1 MLDNIII
8 LIEVSQIRLP
18 LNHQKSELEKAL
30 FRKLRVSQDK
40 IFTWKIHRCSID
52 ARKKGSPDIRLVYTI
67 HVDAGPAEQS
77 IVSKTKS
84 SDIKIAKN
92 TAFKTAKAT
101 SKSRCQNPLIIGAG
115 PCGYFAALYLARLGA
130 CPIIL
135 ERGKEAGPRARDV
148 TKFWREGGEIDPE
161 SNVQFGEGGAGTFSD
176 GKLYTGIKDRD
187 GAVRLVLEELASH
200 GAPSN
205 ILFKGKPHIGTDK
218 LIKVLRSIRKEILN
232 LGGQIKFQSRVDD
245 IIIESD
251 SIAGVRT
258 SSGEELNS
266 QNVILA
272 VGHSARDT
280 FEMLHRHGI
289 QMQSKSFSIGARI
302 EHPQKM
308 IDISLYGSAAGHEKL
323 GAAPY
328 KFVHHHNKKKGRT
341 CYSFCMCPG
350 GLVVASSSE
359 PGLTVTNGMSSY
371 ARADANANSGFMV
384 EIFPEDFKNA
394 ENPLSGI
401 QFQREWEQKAFQ
413 AGDSEGRA
421 PAQLLGDFMQ
431 NIKSSEIGS
440 VVPSYRPGVI
450 MTDIRECLPEYVVK
464 VMQQSV
470 LGISKQIDGFN
481 RKDAVLTA
489 AETRSSSPL
498 RITRNSL
505 LQSPSLKGLYPAGE
519 GAGYAGGILS
529 AAVDGLRTAKALHAD
544 AVSSL

>member
-1 MLDNIII
+1 M
-8 LIEVSQIRLP
+8 IEVSQIRLP
-18 LNHQKSELEKAL
+18 LNHQDSELEKAL
-30 FRKLRVSQDK
+30 FRKLRVSQDQN
-40 IFTWKIHRCSID
+40 FTWKIHRCSID

-67 HVDAGPAEQS
+67 HIDAGSSEQS

-92 TAFKTAKAT
+92 TVFKTAKAN
-101 SKSRCQNPLIIGAG
+101 SKSYCQNPLIIGAG
-115 PCGYFAALYLARLGA
+115 PCGYFAALYLARSGA

-148 TKFWREGGEIDPE
+148 TKFWREGGAVDSE

-200 GAPSN
+200 GAPSD

-218 LIKVLRSIRKEILN
+218 LIKVLRSIRKEILD

-245 IIIESD
+245 IVIESG
-251 SIAGVRT
+251 SIVGVKT
-258 SSGEELNS
+258 STGEELNS
-266 QNVILA
+266 KNVILA

-302 EHPQKM
+302 EHPQEM
-308 IDISLYGSAAGHEKL
+308 IDRSLYGSAAGHEKL

-350 GLVVASSSE
+350 GLVVAASSE

-371 ARADANANSGFMV
+371 ARSDANANSGFMV
-384 EIFPEDFKNA
+384 EIFPEDFGNS

-413 AGDSEGRA
+413 AGDSDGRA

-431 NIKSSEIGS
+431 NIKSSEIGN

-464 VMQQSV
+464 VMRQSV
-470 LGISKQIDGFN
+470 HGISKQIDGFN

-489 AETRSSSPL
+489 GETRSSSPL
-498 RITRNSL
+498 RITRDSL
-505 LQSPSLKGLYPAGE
+505 MQSPSVKGLYPAGE

-529 AAVDGLRTAKALHAD
+529 AAVDGLRTAKALHAN
-544 AVSSL
+544 AISSL

>member
-1 MLDNIII
+1 LPDNIII
-8 LIEVSQIRLP
+8 VIEVSQIRLP
-18 LNHQKSELEKAL
+18 LNHQDSELEKAL
-30 FRKLRVSQDK
+30 FRKLRVSQDQN
-40 IFTWKIHRCSID
+40 FTWKIHRCSID

-67 HVDAGPAEQS
+67 HIDAGSSEQG

-92 TAFKTAKAT
+92 TAFKTAKSN
-101 SKSRCQNPLIIGAG
+101 SKSYNQNPLIIGAG
-115 PCGYFAALYLARLGA
+115 PCGYFAALYLARSGA

-148 TKFWREGGEIDPE
+148 TKFWREGGAVDSE

-200 GAPSN
+200 GAPSD

-218 LIKVLRSIRKEILN
+218 LIKVLRSIRKEILD

-245 IIIESD
+245 IVIESG
-251 SIAGVRT
+251 SIVGVKT
-258 SSGEELNS
+258 STGEELNS
-266 QNVILA
+266 KNVILA

-302 EHPQKM
+302 EHPQEM
-308 IDISLYGSAAGHEKL
+308 IDRSLYGSAAGHEKL

-350 GLVVASSSE
+350 GLVVAASSE

-371 ARADANANSGFMV
+371 ARSDANANSGFMV
-384 EIFPEDFKNA
+384 EIFPEDFGNS

-413 AGDSEGRA
+413 AGDSDGRA

-431 NIKSSEIGS
+431 NIKSSEIGN

-464 VMQQSV
+464 VMRQSV
-470 LGISKQIDGFN
+470 HGISKQIDGFN

-489 AETRSSSPL
+489 GETRSSSPL
-498 RITRNSL
+498 RITRDSL
-505 LQSPSLKGLYPAGE
+505 MQSPSVKGLYPAGE

-529 AAVDGLRTAKALHAD
+529 AAVDGLRTAKALHAN
-544 AVSSL
+544 AISSL

>member
-1 MLDNIII
+1 
-8 LIEVSQIRLP
+8 
-18 LNHQKSELEKAL
+18 
-30 FRKLRVSQDK
+30 
-40 IFTWKIHRCSID
+40 
-52 ARKKGSPDIRLVYTI
+52 
-67 HVDAGPAEQS
+67 
-77 IVSKTKS
+77 
-84 SDIKIAKN
+84 
-92 TAFKTAKAT
+92 
-101 SKSRCQNPLIIGAG
+101 
-115 PCGYFAALYLARLGA
+115 
-130 CPIIL
+130 
-135 ERGKEAGPRARDV
+135 
-148 TKFWREGGEIDPE
+148 
-161 SNVQFGEGGAGTFSD
+161 
-176 GKLYTGIKDRD
+176 
-187 GAVRLVLEELASH
+187 
-200 GAPSN
+200 
-205 ILFKGKPHIGTDK
+205 
-218 LIKVLRSIRKEILN
+218 
-232 LGGQIKFQSRVDD
+232 
-245 IIIESD
+245 
-251 SIAGVRT
+251 
-258 SSGEELNS
+258 
-266 QNVILA
+266 
-272 VGHSARDT
+272 
-280 FEMLHRHGI
+280 
-289 QMQSKSFSIGARI
+289 
-302 EHPQKM
+302 
-308 IDISLYGSAAGHEKL
+308 LYGTAAGHEKL

-384 EIFPEDFKNA
+384 EIFPEDFKNS

-431 NIKSSEIGS
+431 NIKSSEIGN

-505 LQSPSLKGLYPAGE
+505 MQSPSVKGLYPAGE

-529 AAVDGLRTAKALHAD
+529 AAVDGLRIAKALHTNAT
-544 AVSSL
+544 SSL

>member
-1 MLDNIII
+1 M
-8 LIEVSQIRLP
+8 IEVSQIRLP
-18 LNHQKSELEKAL
+18 VNHQNSELEKAL
-30 FRKLRVSQDK
+30 FRKLRISQDES
-40 IFTWKIHRCSID
+40 FTWKIHRCSID
-52 ARKKGSPDIRLVYTI
+52 ARKKGSSDIRLVYTI
-67 HVDAGPAEQS
+67 HVDAGHSEQS
-77 IVSKTKS
+77 IISKTKS
-84 SDIKIAKN
+84 SDIKIAKD
-92 TAFKTAKAT
+92 TVFKSAKAN
-101 SKSRCQNPLIIGAG
+101 SKSYCQNPLIIGAG
-115 PCGYFAALYLARLGA
+115 PCGYFAALYLARSGA

-148 TKFWREGGEIDPE
+148 TKFWREGGAVDPE

-218 LIKVLRSIRKEILN
+218 LIKVLRSIRKEILD
-232 LGGQIKFQSRVDD
+232 LGGQIKFQTRVDD
-245 IIIESD
+245 IIIESG
-251 SIAGVRT
+251 SMVGVRT
-258 SSGEELNS
+258 STGEELNS

-289 QMQSKSFSIGARI
+289 EMQSKSFSIGARI

-308 IDISLYGSAAGHEKL
+308 IDRSLYGSAAGHKKL

-384 EIFPEDFKNA
+384 EIFPEDFENS

-431 NIKSSEIGS
+431 NIKSSEIGN

-470 LGISKQIDGFN
+470 HGISKQIDGFN

-489 AETRSSSPL
+489 SETRSSSPL
-498 RITRNSL
+498 RIIRNPL
-505 LQSPSLKGLYPAGE
+505 MQSPSVKGLYPAGE

-529 AAVDGLRTAKALHAD
+529 AAVDGLRSAKALHTNST
-544 AVSSL
+544 SSL

>member
-1 MLDNIII
+1 M
-8 LIEVSQIRLP
+8 IEVSQIRLP
-18 LNHQKSELEKAL
+18 LNHQDSELEKAL
-30 FRKLRVSQDK
+30 FRKLRVSQDQN
-40 IFTWKIHRCSID
+40 FTWKIHRCSID

-67 HVDAGPAEQS
+67 HIDAGSSEQS

-92 TAFKTAKAT
+92 TAFKTAKSN
-101 SKSRCQNPLIIGAG
+101 SKSYYQNPLIIGAG
-115 PCGYFAALYLARLGA
+115 PCGYFAALYLARSGA

-148 TKFWREGGEIDPE
+148 TKFWREGGAVDSE

-200 GAPSN
+200 GAPSD

-218 LIKVLRSIRKEILN
+218 LIKVLRSIRKEILD

-245 IIIESD
+245 IVIESG
-251 SIAGVRT
+251 SIVGVKT
-258 SSGEELNS
+258 STGEELNS
-266 QNVILA
+266 KNVILA

-302 EHPQKM
+302 EHPQEM
-308 IDISLYGSAAGHEKL
+308 IDRSLYGSAAGHEKL

-350 GLVVASSSE
+350 GLVVAASSE

-371 ARADANANSGFMV
+371 ARSDANANSGFMV
-384 EIFPEDFKNA
+384 EIFPEDFGNS

-413 AGDSEGRA
+413 AGDSDGRA

-431 NIKSSEIGS
+431 NIKSSEIGN

-464 VMQQSV
+464 VMRQSV
-470 LGISKQIDGFN
+470 HGISKQIDGFN

-489 AETRSSSPL
+489 GETRSSSPL
-498 RITRNSL
+498 RITRDSL
-505 LQSPSLKGLYPAGE
+505 MQSPSVKGLYPAGE

-529 AAVDGLRTAKALHAD
+529 AAVDGLRTAKALHAN
-544 AVSSL
+544 AISSL

>member
-1 MLDNIII
+1 V
-8 LIEVSQIRLP
+8 IEVSQIRLP
-18 LNHQKSELEKAL
+18 LNHQDSELEKAL
-30 FRKLRVSQDK
+30 FRKLRVSQDQN
-40 IFTWKIHRCSID
+40 FTWKIHRCSID

-67 HVDAGPAEQS
+67 HIDAGSSEQG

-92 TAFKTAKAT
+92 TAFKTAKSN
-101 SKSRCQNPLIIGAG
+101 SKSYNQNPLIIGAG
-115 PCGYFAALYLARLGA
+115 PCGYFAALYLARSGA

-148 TKFWREGGEIDPE
+148 TKFWREGGAVDSE

-200 GAPSN
+200 GAPSD

-218 LIKVLRSIRKEILN
+218 LIKVLRSIRKEILD

-245 IIIESD
+245 IVIESG
-251 SIAGVRT
+251 SIVGVKT
-258 SSGEELNS
+258 STGEELNS
-266 QNVILA
+266 KNVILA

-302 EHPQKM
+302 EHPQEM
-308 IDISLYGSAAGHEKL
+308 IDRSLYGSAAGHEKL

-350 GLVVASSSE
+350 GLVVAASSE

-371 ARADANANSGFMV
+371 ARSDANANSGFMV
-384 EIFPEDFKNA
+384 EIFPEDFGNS

-413 AGDSEGRA
+413 AGDSDGRA

-431 NIKSSEIGS
+431 NIKSSEIGN

-464 VMQQSV
+464 VMRQSV
-470 LGISKQIDGFN
+470 HGISKQIDGFN

-489 AETRSSSPL
+489 GETRSSSPL
-498 RITRNSL
+498 RITRDSL
-505 LQSPSLKGLYPAGE
+505 MQSPSVKGLYPAGE

-529 AAVDGLRTAKALHAD
+529 AAVDGLRTAKALHAN
-544 AVSSL
+544 AISSL

>member
-1 MLDNIII
+1 V
-8 LIEVSQIRLP
+8 IEVSQIRLP
-18 LNHQKSELEKAL
+18 LNHQDSELEKAL
-30 FRKLRVSQDK
+30 FRKLRVSQDQN
-40 IFTWKIHRCSID
+40 FTWKIHRCSID

-67 HVDAGPAEQS
+67 HIDAGSSEQG

-92 TAFKTAKAT
+92 TAFKTAKSN
-101 SKSRCQNPLIIGAG
+101 SKSYNQNPLIIGAG
-115 PCGYFAALYLARLGA
+115 PCGYFAALYLARSGA

-148 TKFWREGGEIDPE
+148 TKFWREGGAVDSE

-200 GAPSN
+200 GAPSD

-218 LIKVLRSIRKEILN
+218 LIKVLRSIRKEILD

-245 IIIESD
+245 IVIESG
-251 SIAGVRT
+251 SIVGVKT
-258 SSGEELNS
+258 STGEELNS
-266 QNVILA
+266 KNVILA

-302 EHPQKM
+302 EHPQEM
-308 IDISLYGSAAGHEKL
+308 IDRSLYGSAAGHEKL

-350 GLVVASSSE
+350 GLVVAASSE

-371 ARADANANSGFMV
+371 ARSDANANSGFMV
-384 EIFPEDFKNA
+384 EIFPEDFENS

-413 AGDSEGRA
+413 AGDSDGRA

-431 NIKSSEIGS
+431 NIKSSEIGN

-464 VMQQSV
+464 VMRQSV
-470 LGISKQIDGFN
+470 HGISKQIDGFN

-489 AETRSSSPL
+489 GETRSSSPL
-498 RITRNSL
+498 RITRDSL
-505 LQSPSLKGLYPAGE
+505 MQSPSVKGLYPAGE

-529 AAVDGLRTAKALHAD
+529 AAVDGLRTAKALHAN
-544 AVSSL
+544 AISSL

>member
-1 MLDNIII
+1 M
-8 LIEVSQIRLP
+8 IEVSQIRLP
-18 LNHQKSELEKAL
+18 LNHQDSELEKAL
-30 FRKLRVSQDK
+30 FRKLRVSQDQN
-40 IFTWKIHRCSID
+40 FTWKIHRCSID

-67 HVDAGPAEQS
+67 HIDTGSSEQS

-92 TAFKTAKAT
+92 TAFKTAKSN
-101 SKSRCQNPLIIGAG
+101 SKSYYQNPLIIGAG
-115 PCGYFAALYLARLGA
+115 PCGYFAALYLARSGA

-148 TKFWREGGEIDPE
+148 TKFWREGGAVDSE

-200 GAPSN
+200 GAPSD

-218 LIKVLRSIRKEILN
+218 LIKVLRSIRKEILD

-245 IIIESD
+245 IVIESG
-251 SIAGVRT
+251 SIVGVKT
-258 SSGEELNS
+258 STGEELNS
-266 QNVILA
+266 KNVILA

-302 EHPQKM
+302 EHPQEM
-308 IDISLYGSAAGHEKL
+308 IDRSLYGSAAGHEKL

-350 GLVVASSSE
+350 GLVVAASSE

-371 ARADANANSGFMV
+371 ARSDANANSGFMV
-384 EIFPEDFKNA
+384 EIFPEDFGNS

-413 AGDSEGRA
+413 AGDSDGRA

-431 NIKSSEIGS
+431 NIKSSEIGN

-464 VMQQSV
+464 VMRQSV
-470 LGISKQIDGFN
+470 HGISKQIDGFN

-489 AETRSSSPL
+489 GETRSSSPL
-498 RITRNSL
+498 RITRDSL
-505 LQSPSLKGLYPAGE
+505 MQSPSVKGLYPAGE

-529 AAVDGLRTAKALHAD
+529 AAVDGLRTAKALHAN
-544 AVSSL
+544 AISSL

>member
-1 MLDNIII
+1 V
-8 LIEVSQIRLP
+8 IEVSQIRLP
-18 LNHQKSELEKAL
+18 LNHQDSELEKAL
-30 FRKLRVSQDK
+30 FRKLRVSQDQN
-40 IFTWKIHRCSID
+40 FTWKIHRCSID

-67 HVDAGPAEQS
+67 HIDAGSSEQS

-92 TAFKTAKAT
+92 TAFKTAKSN
-101 SKSRCQNPLIIGAG
+101 SKSYYQNPLIIGAG
-115 PCGYFAALYLARLGA
+115 PCGYFAALYLARSGA

-148 TKFWREGGEIDPE
+148 TKFWREGGAVDSE

-200 GAPSN
+200 GAPSD

-218 LIKVLRSIRKEILN
+218 LIKVLRSIRKEILD

-245 IIIESD
+245 IVIESG
-251 SIAGVRT
+251 SIVGVTT
-258 SSGEELNS
+258 STGEELNS
-266 QNVILA
+266 KNVILA

-302 EHPQKM
+302 EHPQEM
-308 IDISLYGSAAGHEKL
+308 IDRSLYGSAAGHEKL

-350 GLVVASSSE
+350 GLVVAASSE

-371 ARADANANSGFMV
+371 ARSDANANSGFMV
-384 EIFPEDFKNA
+384 EIFPEDFENS

-413 AGDSEGRA
+413 AGDSDGRA

-431 NIKSSEIGS
+431 NIKSSEIGN

-464 VMQQSV
+464 VMRQSV
-470 LGISKQIDGFN
+470 HGISKQIDGFN

-489 AETRSSSPL
+489 GETRSSSPL
-498 RITRNSL
+498 RITRDSL
-505 LQSPSLKGLYPAGE
+505 MQSPSVKGLYPAGE

-529 AAVDGLRTAKALHAD
+529 AAVDGLRTAKALHAN
-544 AVSSL
+544 AISSL

>member
-1 MLDNIII
+1 LPDNIII
-8 LIEVSQIRLP
+8 VIEVSQIRLP
-18 LNHQKSELEKAL
+18 LNHQDSELEKAL
-30 FRKLRVSQDK
+30 FRKLRVSQDQN
-40 IFTWKIHRCSID
+40 FTWKIHRCSID

-67 HVDAGPAEQS
+67 HIDTGSSEQS

-92 TAFKTAKAT
+92 TAFKTAKSN
-101 SKSRCQNPLIIGAG
+101 SKSYYQNPLIIGAG
-115 PCGYFAALYLARLGA
+115 PCGYFAALYLARSGA

-148 TKFWREGGEIDPE
+148 TKFWREGGAVDSE

-200 GAPSN
+200 GAPSD

-218 LIKVLRSIRKEILN
+218 LIKVLRSIRKEILD

-245 IIIESD
+245 IVIESG
-251 SIAGVRT
+251 SIIGVTT
-258 SSGEELNS
+258 STGEELNS
-266 QNVILA
+266 KNVILA

-302 EHPQKM
+302 EHPQEM
-308 IDISLYGSAAGHEKL
+308 IDRSLYGSAAGHEKL

-350 GLVVASSSE
+350 GLVVAASSE

-371 ARADANANSGFMV
+371 ARSDANANSGFMV
-384 EIFPEDFKNA
+384 EIFPEDFGNS

-413 AGDSEGRA
+413 AGDSDGRA

-431 NIKSSEIGS
+431 NIKSSEIGN

-464 VMQQSV
+464 VMRQSV
-470 LGISKQIDGFN
+470 HGISKQIDGFN

-489 AETRSSSPL
+489 GETRSSSPL
-498 RITRNSL
+498 RITRDSL
-505 LQSPSLKGLYPAGE
+505 MQSPSVKGLYPAGE

-529 AAVDGLRTAKALHAD
+529 AAVDGLRTAKALHAN
-544 AVSSL
+544 AISSL

>member
-1 MLDNIII
+1 M
-8 LIEVSQIRLP
+8 IEVSQIRLP
-18 LNHQKSELEKAL
+18 LNHQDSELEKAL
-30 FRKLRVSQDK
+30 FRKLRVSQDQN
-40 IFTWKIHRCSID
+40 FTWKIHRCSID

-67 HVDAGPAEQS
+67 HIDAGSSEQG

-92 TAFKTAKAT
+92 TAFKTAKSN
-101 SKSRCQNPLIIGAG
+101 SKSYNQNPLIIGAG
-115 PCGYFAALYLARLGA
+115 PCGYFAALYLARSGA

-148 TKFWREGGEIDPE
+148 TKFWREGGAVDSE

-200 GAPSN
+200 GAPSD

-218 LIKVLRSIRKEILN
+218 LIKVLRSIRKEILD

-245 IIIESD
+245 IVIESG
-251 SIAGVRT
+251 SIVGVKT
-258 SSGEELNS
+258 STGEELNS
-266 QNVILA
+266 KNVILA

-302 EHPQKM
+302 EHPQEM
-308 IDISLYGSAAGHEKL
+308 IDRSLYGSAAGHEKL

-350 GLVVASSSE
+350 GLVVAASSE

-371 ARADANANSGFMV
+371 ARSDANANSGFMV
-384 EIFPEDFKNA
+384 EIFPEDFENS

-413 AGDSEGRA
+413 AGDSDGRA

-431 NIKSSEIGS
+431 NIKSSEIGN

-464 VMQQSV
+464 VMRQSV
-470 LGISKQIDGFN
+470 HGISKQIDGFN

-489 AETRSSSPL
+489 GETRSSSPL
-498 RITRNSL
+498 RITRDSL
-505 LQSPSLKGLYPAGE
+505 MQSPSVKGLYPAGE

-529 AAVDGLRTAKALHAD
+529 AAVDGLRTAKALHAN
-544 AVSSL
+544 AISSL

>member
-1 MLDNIII
+1 MPDNIII

-18 LNHQKSELEKAL
+18 LNHQDSELEKAL
-30 FRKLRVSQDK
+30 FRKLRVSQDQS
-40 IFTWKIHRCSID
+40 FTWKIHRCSID

-67 HVDAGPAEQS
+67 HIDAGSSEQS

-92 TAFKTAKAT
+92 TVFKTAKAN
-101 SKSRCQNPLIIGAG
+101 SKSHCQNPLIIGAG
-115 PCGYFAALYLARLGA
+115 PCGYFAALYLARSGT

-148 TKFWREGGEIDPE
+148 TKFWREGGAVDSE

-200 GAPSN
+200 GAPSD

-218 LIKVLRSIRKEILN
+218 LIKVLRSIRKEILD

-245 IIIESD
+245 IVIESG
-251 SIAGVRT
+251 SIVGVRT
-258 SSGEELNS
+258 STGEELNS
-266 QNVILA
+266 KNVILA

-302 EHPQKM
+302 EHPQEM
-308 IDISLYGSAAGHEKL
+308 IDRSLYGSAAGHEKL

-350 GLVVASSSE
+350 GLVVAASSE

-371 ARADANANSGFMV
+371 ARSDANANSGFMV
-384 EIFPEDFKNA
+384 EIFPEDFENS

-413 AGDSEGRA
+413 AGDSDGRA

-431 NIKSSEIGS
+431 NIKSSEIGN
-440 VVPSYRPGVI
+440 VLPSYRPGVI

-464 VMQQSV
+464 VMRQSV
-470 LGISKQIDGFN
+470 RGISKQIDGFN

-505 LQSPSLKGLYPAGE
+505 MQSPSVKGLYPAGE

-529 AAVDGLRTAKALHAD
+529 AAVDGLRTAKALHAN
-544 AVSSL
+544 AISSL

>member
-1 MLDNIII
+1 M
-8 LIEVSQIRLP
+8 IEVSQIRLP
-18 LNHQKSELEKAL
+18 LNHQDSELEKAL
-30 FRKLRVSQDK
+30 LRKLRISKDHS
-40 IFTWKIHRCSID
+40 FTWKVHRCSID
-52 ARKKGSPDIRLVYTI
+52 ARKKGADDIRLVYTVHI
-67 HVDAGPAEQS
+67 DAGFSEQDL
-77 IVSKTKS
+77 ISKAKNSDIRITKS
-84 SDIKIAKN
+84 TVFNIGEAQG
-92 TAFKTAKAT
+92 
-101 SKSRCQNPLIIGAG
+101 KSYSQKPLIIGAG
-115 PCGYFAALYLARLGA
+115 PCGYFAALYLARSGA

-135 ERGKEAGPRARDV
+135 ERGKEAGPRAQDV
-148 TKFWREGGEIDPE
+148 TRFWREGGTVDPE

-187 GAVRLVLEELASH
+187 GAVRLVLEELVSH
-200 GAPSN
+200 GAPN
-205 ILFKGKPHIGTDK
+205 DILFKGKPHIGTDR
-218 LIKVLRSIRKEILN
+218 LIKVLRSIRKEILD

-245 IIIESD
+245 IIID
-251 SIAGVRT
+251 SGSIVGVRT
-258 SSGEELNS
+258 STGEELNS

-280 FEMLHRHGI
+280 FEMLHGYGI
-289 QMQSKSFSIGARI
+289 QMQSKPFSIGARI

-308 IDISLYGSAAGHEKL
+308 IDRSLYGSAAGHEKL

-328 KFVHHHNKKKGRT
+328 KFVHHHNKRKGRT

-384 EIFPEDFKNA
+384 EVFPEDFQNS

-413 AGDSEGRA
+413 TGDSDGRA

-431 NIKSSEIGS
+431 NVQSSEIGN
-440 VVPSYRPGVI
+440 VIPSYRPGVI
-450 MTDIRECLPEYVVK
+450 MTDIRECLPEYIVK

-470 LGISKQIDGFN
+470 HGISKQIDGFN

-498 RITRNSL
+498 RITRDSL
-505 LQSPSLKGLYPAGE
+505 MQSPSAKGLYPAGE

-529 AAVDGLRTAKALHAD
+529 AAVDGLRVAKALHTN
-544 AVSSL
+544 VKSSF

>member
-1 MLDNIII
+1 M
-8 LIEVSQIRLP
+8 IEVSQIRLP
-18 LNHQKSELEKAL
+18 LNHQDSELEKAL
-30 FRKLRVSQDK
+30 FRKLRVSQDQN
-40 IFTWKIHRCSID
+40 FTWKIHRCSID

-67 HVDAGPAEQS
+67 HIDAGSSEQG

-92 TAFKTAKAT
+92 TAFKTAKSN
-101 SKSRCQNPLIIGAG
+101 SKSYNQNPLIIGAG
-115 PCGYFAALYLARLGA
+115 PCGYFAALYLARSGA

-148 TKFWREGGEIDPE
+148 TKFWREGGAVDSE

-200 GAPSN
+200 GAPSD

-218 LIKVLRSIRKEILN
+218 LIKVLRSIRKEILD

-245 IIIESD
+245 IVIESG
-251 SIAGVRT
+251 SIVGVKT
-258 SSGEELNS
+258 STGEELNS
-266 QNVILA
+266 KNVILA

-302 EHPQKM
+302 EHPQEM
-308 IDISLYGSAAGHEKL
+308 IDRSLYGSAAGHEKL

-350 GLVVASSSE
+350 GLVVAASSE

-371 ARADANANSGFMV
+371 ARSDANANSGFMV
-384 EIFPEDFKNA
+384 EIFPEDFGNS

-413 AGDSEGRA
+413 AGDSDGRA

-431 NIKSSEIGS
+431 NIKSSEIGN

-464 VMQQSV
+464 VMRQSV
-470 LGISKQIDGFN
+470 HGISKQIDGFN

-489 AETRSSSPL
+489 GETRSSSPL
-498 RITRNSL
+498 RITRDSL
-505 LQSPSLKGLYPAGE
+505 MQSPSVKGLYPAGE

-529 AAVDGLRTAKALHAD
+529 AAVDGLRTAKALHAN
-544 AVSSL
+544 AISSL

>member
-1 MLDNIII
+1 M
-8 LIEVSQIRLP
+8 IEVSQIRLP
-18 LNHQKSELEKAL
+18 LNHQDSELEKAL
-30 FRKLRVSQDK
+30 FRKLRVSQDQN
-40 IFTWKIHRCSID
+40 FTWKIHRCSID

-67 HVDAGPAEQS
+67 HIDTGSSEQS

-92 TAFKTAKAT
+92 TAFKTAKSN
-101 SKSRCQNPLIIGAG
+101 SKSYYQNPLIIGAG
-115 PCGYFAALYLARLGA
+115 PCGYFAALYLARSGA

-148 TKFWREGGEIDPE
+148 TKFWREGGAVDSE

-200 GAPSN
+200 GAPSD

-218 LIKVLRSIRKEILN
+218 LIKVLRSIRKEILD

-245 IIIESD
+245 IVIESG
-251 SIAGVRT
+251 SIIGVTT
-258 SSGEELNS
+258 STGEELNS
-266 QNVILA
+266 KNVILA

-302 EHPQKM
+302 EHPQEM
-308 IDISLYGSAAGHEKL
+308 IDRSLYGSAAGHEKL

-350 GLVVASSSE
+350 GLVVAASSE

-371 ARADANANSGFMV
+371 ARSDANANSGFMV
-384 EIFPEDFKNA
+384 EIFPEDFGNS

-413 AGDSEGRA
+413 AGDSDGRA

-431 NIKSSEIGS
+431 NIKSSEIGN

-464 VMQQSV
+464 VMRQSV
-470 LGISKQIDGFN
+470 HGISKQIDGFN

-489 AETRSSSPL
+489 GETRSSSPL
-498 RITRNSL
+498 RITRDSL
-505 LQSPSLKGLYPAGE
+505 MQSPSVKGLYPAGE

-529 AAVDGLRTAKALHAD
+529 AAVDGLRTAKALHAN
-544 AVSSL
+544 AISSL